1 MEILFRNRYLASHIT
16 SFNRVIKFS
25 IYFRMAGRNR
35 SMEDR
40 IARKRD
46 EEAINR
52 QSWQAQTKY
61 YDTCSRDN
69 KKYCSWTSPECSAS
83 SMQKYQELQKSHKNS
98 KEFEEEEN
106 QKVRLEL
113 KQKQEQEIAEREQR
127 IKYRNRFS
135 KHDEVQTSVL
145 RNISNDLKAKEDA
158 IRRVEAEKKL
168 YQQWRLSNP
177 YVREHEMNA
186 REKNLKVA
194 WLDAQIEK
202 QMAKEK
208 EEKEMKEYL
217 EEREQKMKEEEA
229 KEIEDKQSLQ
239 TRQLEYHEIID
250 KQIQQ
255 LKLKDELSEML
266 RSEEA
271 AVLKHRQELEN
282 IAREREILTER
293 KSRMEMDLYNL
304 GFNRLKLRRRAKIVS
319 EEIEQEQAFFERM
332 LKLHEEEKQAESQA
346 KEHNKESIR
355 KALKC
360 LKDQQQLELQRQEM
374 LGVLFDSEAKAMW
387 QKQELIW
394 AQEKKARDNFFQ
406 DILKGLQ
413 CQIDEQVEQKVKEQQ
428 ELLIE
433 KEQMLKQIEEYN
445 EAMRQEKE
453 AKELKQKEYCHD
465 LDAQVFDNRILQR
478 EKELKEEYENR
489 RELERIKADEEKLRE
504 EIRKIQLETNV
515 DGARFR
521 RQKFLW

>member
-1 MEILFRNRYLASHIT
+1 
-16 SFNRVIKFS
+16 
-25 IYFRMAGRNR
+25 MAGRNR

-52 QSWQAQTKY
+52 QSWQAQSKY

-83 SMQKYQELQKSHKNS
+83 SMKKYQEIKNSHKNS

-113 KQKQEQEIAEREQR
+113 KAQQEQEIAEREER

-135 KHDEVQTSVL
+135 KHDEAPISVL
-145 RNISNDLKAKEDA
+145 RNISNDLKAQQDT
-158 IRRVEAEKKL
+158 IRRFEAEKKL

-177 YVREHEMNA
+177 FVREHEMNA

-208 EEKEMKEYL
+208 EEEEMKTYL
-217 EEREQKMKEEEA
+217 EERQQKMKEEEE
-229 KEIEDKQSLQ
+229 KEIEEKRSLQ
-239 TRQLEYHEIID
+239 TKEEEYHEIID
-250 KQIQQ
+250 KQIKQ
-255 LKLKDELSEML
+255 LKLKDELTEKL

-271 AVLKHRQELEN
+271 AVLKHREELEN
-282 IAREREILTER
+282 IVREREILTER

-319 EEIEQEQAFFERM
+319 EEIEQEQAFLERI
-332 LKLHEEEKQAESQA
+332 LKLQEEEKQAEGLA
-346 KEHNKESIR
+346 KEHSKESI
-355 KALKC
+355 KKILKC
-360 LKDQQQLELQRQEM
+360 LKDQQKLEVQRQEM

-394 AQEKKARDNFFQ
+394 AQEKKARNNLFQ
-406 DILKGLQ
+406 DILQGLKS
-413 CQIDEQVEQKVKEQQ
+413 QIDEKVEQKVKEQQ

-445 EAMRQEKE
+445 EAMKTEKQ
-453 AKELKQKEYCHD
+453 AKELKQQQYCHE
-465 LDAQVFDNRILQR
+465 LDGQVFDNRVLQR

-504 EIRKIQLETNV
+504 EIRKIQLETNADV
-515 DGARFR
+515 GRFR
-521 RQKFLW
+521 RQKFLF